1 MSTVCFTETACYYNL
16 NYHRTQFQY
25 ITQNKLLIQK
35 VPSLTGQIIS
45 LERSTETNIEL
56 LLSCQETGNSK
67 RIPQI
72 IPIQV
77 TQAVVLL
84 SRPRE
89 GEQQRDLGEAS
100 HAELGNSCSQL
111 WGAALR
117 TAAETQQGSQRRV
130 CVRACAFPHNALQL
144 PDYRKRSSG
153 RRNTKLASDV
163 FLTFPNCDAMKQTN
177 G

>member
-45 LERSTETNIEL
+45 LEWSTETNIEL

-84 SRPRE
+84 SRPRA

-111 WGAALR
+111 WGAALP
-117 TAAETQQGSQRRV
+117 TAAGLTAQGMCACLCLPTQCTTTARLQETLLRPEKHKISVGHISY
-130 CVRACAFPHNALQL
+130 L
-144 PDYRKRSSG
+144 S
-153 RRNTKLASDV
+153 
-163 FLTFPNCDAMKQTN
+163 
-177 G
+177 